1 MFETIAY
8 EKGKELEGGVIVRVR
23 NMRDWIE
30 LAEAYYHESGEWRAC
45 SNSTPIYLYPAEAR
59 ALAAALLAAVAEAE
73 AQHATPD

>member
-23 NMRDWIE
+23 NMCDWIE

-45 SNSTPIYLYPAEAR
+45 SNNTPSAIYLYPAEAR
-59 ALAAALLAAVAEAE
+59 ALAAALLAAADEAE
-73 AQHATPD
+73 EVGHE